1 MSNATLHYIY
11 DPLCGWC
18 YGAAPLVEAACA
30 IQGLRV
36 ELHGGGM
43 MSGANRQP
51 VSEALRNYV
60 MPHDHRIAALTGQ
73 TFGAAYFDGLLRD
86 SDAVFDSTP
95 PTTAILATEALGGW
109 GADLLKC
116 IQIAHYVEG
125 RRIAE
130 VGVLEQLAAD
140 IGLDPTAF
148 TAEFTRQSDATTQ
161 AHIAASRAL
170 LARVGGRGF
179 PTFALQ
185 QGETLTLLDAGRFF
199 GQPEVWRARLEQQL
213 RQSSTEET
221 AQAAQAA
228 QAGCANGSCII

>member
-1 MSNATLHYIY
+1 MTNAVLHYLY

-18 YGAAPLVEAACA
+18 YGAAPLVTAARA
-30 IQGLRV
+30 IPGLGV
-36 ELHGGGM
+36 ALYGGGM

-73 TFGAAYFDGLLRD
+73 AFGSAYFDGLLRD
-86 SDAVFDSTP
+86 TGAVFDSTP
-95 PTTAILATEALGGW
+95 PITAILAAEALAGC
-109 GADLLKC
+109 GADLLKRL
-116 IQIAHYVEG
+116 QIAHYVEG
-125 RRIAE
+125 QRIADTE
-130 VGVLEQLAAD
+130 VLGQLAAD
-140 IGLDPTAF
+140 IGLDPAAF
-148 TAEFTRQSDATTQ
+148 AAEFARQNGAATQ

-199 GQPEVWRARLEQQL
+199 GQPEAWRARLEQQL
-213 RQSSTEET
+213 RQTSAEEP
-221 AQAAQAA
+221 ASAA
-228 QAGCANGSCII
+228 QAGCANGSCAI